1 MFATCTTFAVAQT
14 TSLSIVYAGQ
24 QLKICEVY
32 AEKSFLGQVAV
43 EGDHKYVGYT
53 SHSTCVEA
61 VAAKLW
67 AGILAAKLNGLQF
80 HLITNIDTYHFNLNH
95 GITDRVIQQ
104 KLGKLASYGFPR
116 KLSRRVQPDPVIS
129 FIYFL

>member
-1 MFATCTTFAVAQT
+1 MHNFSVGQT
-14 TSLSIVYAGQ
+14 TSLPVVYAGE
-24 QLKICEVY
+24 QLKVCELY
-32 AEKSFLGQVAV
+32 AEKSFFGKVAI

-53 SHSTCVEA
+53 SHSSCVEA

-67 AGILAAKLNGLQF
+67 AGILAAKLNGLKF
-80 HLITNIDTYHFNLNH
+80 HLITKIDTYHLNLNH
-95 GITDRVIQQ
+95 GITDRVTQQ

-116 KLSRRVQPDPVIS
+116 KLSQRVQPDPVIS